1 MSPKHVVALYYD
13 AWISK
18 RGYMSAVPLVPHTG
32 KLSAP
37 NSTSSARRFLAPA
50 APSTP
55 AP

>member
-13 AWISK
+13 AWIST
-18 RGYMSAVPLVPHTG
+18 RGDMGAVPL
-32 KLSAP
+32 AP
-37 NSTSSARRFLAPA
+37 RAGVVRPRARPVARRFLAPA